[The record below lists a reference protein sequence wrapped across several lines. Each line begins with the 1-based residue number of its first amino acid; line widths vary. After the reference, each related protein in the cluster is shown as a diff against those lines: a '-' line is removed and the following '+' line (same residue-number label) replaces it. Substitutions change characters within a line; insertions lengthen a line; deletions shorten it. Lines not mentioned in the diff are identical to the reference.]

1 MPENTYFTEHQSIKS
16 QAQGQVEII
25 DAELDFSVN
34 PVANGDTVRVLRI
47 PKNAI
52 VKGTDQII
60 IEPCNAGITG
70 NIGDGT
76 TATLFDAAIALD
88 AAANTHTG
96 SDPATE
102 TVLAAMNGKLY
113 TEDGYIVMTP
123 SGALTSGKIWI
134 AAEVKLLNRPAA

>member
-1 MPENTYFTEHQSIKS
+1 MPENTYFTDHQTIQI

-25 DAELDFSVN
+25 DTELDFVKN
-34 PVANGDTVRVLRI
+34 PVKAGDTVRVLRI

-60 IEPCNAGITG
+60 ITPCNAGITAG
-70 NIGDGT
+70 IGDGT

-88 AAANTHTG
+88 AAADTHTG
-96 SDPATE
+96 TDPAIE